1 MKRKI
6 PSNKV
11 ILSSDLKDVRKQ
23 VMQLFGE
30 RAPEE
35 EGVGNVKILKWEH
48 RVFMSWQELSEQ
60 AGEWWG

>member
-1 MKRKI
+1 MEMLWICREEWTGRSLYLCEVKRKI

-30 RAPEE
+30 RAP
-35 EGVGNVKILKWEH
+35 
-48 RVFMSWQELSEQ
+48 
-60 AGEWWG
+60 

>member
-1 MKRKI
+1 
-6 PSNKV
+6 
-11 ILSSDLKDVRKQ
+11 
-23 VMQLFGE
+23 MQLFGE